1 MAFTTAML
9 LGRDNEA
16 EAVIRSAGISMG
28 GAALNMFKSRG
39 NSGNEEPESGSTS
52 HGFRRNKETTPV
64 TEASFLKFQK
74 KYFKYLKK
82 QHERELQ
89 YTASLKKE
97 DRDTQETNLERRARR
112 KTGKA
117 GLIGAGL
124 LGAGAGGGAGDD
136 DDANI
141 DKALAAAA
149 GALLT
154 VGKSAVRFAWKATK
168 FTGSL
173 VGRGAAAVGS
183 AVRNILKPTAR
194 SIIPNSRHIEESAV
208 HNSRQKYTSSSP
220 KSGEKKIIGNKHY
233 VWKEN
238 LPGSGQYSRW
248 VPDPSAASPKLPASS
263 VDDAFGKLQSDIA
276 SKTPSTKPST
286 KIPAGAGGAA
296 EEMGEAALR
305 NADPPV
311 RVDDIDKQRSA
322 SRPATEPRPK
332 VGDVRNINGV
342 LSKNVGT
349 AGALDRWVPVNNTGG
364 AAESMGEAARTAPA
378 DPPKA
383 AAPVGGAK
391 KVNEKQ
397 ARLKKAKAFAKS
409 AGKFSAAFGL
419 GLALDVGLLYSE
431 IESDAEEAAEDGT
444 ITTDQFN
451 ELIKAKIKTRIESH
465 IGEFGGALAGG
476 IAGAKIGFGVLSIP
490 FAAGGAWL
498 GSIAGDKLLTP
509 IVTDTLGRYT
519 EPLAGVVYRGLFSED
534 PRELQ
539 LMINKMTLKA
549 QIAVKSKQ
557 LSLAAAK
564 QFTDVESHNTR
575 EDAMKAI
582 SRVSDQENEVLKL
595 QGEAAQVEK
604 ELADISD
611 KRDGKTVVPIS
622 PAGVSVTAPGEPP
635 VRVTTLPEQNIPGD
649 TTTQVVP
656 TPNTPLP
663 QASGSQAPNS
673 PNEIQTRNHDK
684 ALKTA
689 VTNTQFMTDSL
700 WVVAP

>member
-1 MAFTTAML
+1 M
-9 LGRDNEA
+9 
-16 EAVIRSAGISMG
+16 
-28 GAALNMFKSRG
+28 
-39 NSGNEEPESGSTS
+39 
-52 HGFRRNKETTPV
+52 
-64 TEASFLKFQK
+64 
-74 KYFKYLKK
+74 
-82 QHERELQ
+82 
-89 YTASLKKE
+89 
-97 DRDTQETNLERRARR
+97 
-112 KTGKA
+112 
-117 GLIGAGL
+117 
-124 LGAGAGGGAGDD
+124 
-136 DDANI
+136 
-141 DKALAAAA
+141 
-149 GALLT
+149 
-154 VGKSAVRFAWKATK
+154 
-168 FTGSL
+168 
-173 VGRGAAAVGS
+173 
-183 AVRNILKPTAR
+183 
-194 SIIPNSRHIEESAV
+194 
-208 HNSRQKYTSSSP
+208 
-220 KSGEKKIIGNKHY
+220 
-233 VWKEN
+233 WKEH

-311 RVDDIDKQRSA
+311 RVDDIDKQRAKWDARESA

-349 AGALDRWVPVNNTGG
+349 AGAGDALDRWVPVNNTGG

-378 DPPKA
+378 EPPKA
-383 AAPVGGAK
+383 AAPVGGAE

-397 ARLKKAKAFAKS
+397 ARLKKAKLFAKS
-409 AGKFSAAFGL
+409 AGKFSALGL
-419 GLALDVGLLYSE
+419 GLLLDVGVLYSE

-476 IAGAKIGFGVLSIP
+476 AAGTALGSGMLSIP
-490 FAAGGAWL
+490 LAMAGGWL

-509 IVTDTLGRYT
+509 VVTATLGSYI

-539 LMINKMTLKA
+539 LMINKIALKA

-582 SRVSDQENEVLKL
+582 SRVSDQENEVLEL
-595 QGEAAQVEK
+595 QGKAAQVDK

-611 KRDGKTVVPIS
+611 KRAGKTVVPSS

-649 TTTQVVP
+649 TTTHVVP
-656 TPNTPLP
+656 APNTPLP

-684 ALKTA
+684 ALTTA